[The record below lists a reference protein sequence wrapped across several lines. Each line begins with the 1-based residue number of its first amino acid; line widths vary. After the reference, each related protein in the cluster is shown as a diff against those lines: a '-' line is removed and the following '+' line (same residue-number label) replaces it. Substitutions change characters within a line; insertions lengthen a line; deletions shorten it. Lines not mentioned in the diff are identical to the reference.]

1 MKKFFTVLLSF
12 LIMFTFAACSS
23 NESSGE
29 GEKEEASPIYI
40 GLSTPLTGNFAENGQ
55 GTKIA
60 VEMALEK
67 INAEGGI
74 NGREVRVKVLDS
86 KSDATEAASIATIFT
101 EDEEIL
107 AEIGDFA
114 SGACIAAAPIYEEAG
129 LVQLSPTAS
138 NPDFNA
144 QGEYMFSVFGKSADE
159 YEFVVK
165 YLLKKYMGVKNVA
178 SIYIDTEWGDGAQAN
193 LENFCNAEGITV
205 VAAEPVAETES
216 DFTAV
221 LTKIRQT
228 NPDVVLLLMG
238 SEAGA
243 KCISQLKKT
252 DWDVK
257 VAISGLAYS
266 SQLIELGGSDV
277 EGVLSEIGFVA
288 DNTNP
293 ELMEF
298 KKEFESRA
306 GTTLNQMETCAYDA
320 VNLLAEAMR
329 TCETLDRASIRDAL
343 YNYKGFVGLSGPKE
357 FNPDRTITNKNYKI
371 LTIENGEWKVLTDYT
386 YID

>member
-1 MKKFFTVLLSF
+1 MKKLITLLMSLLMVLCL
-12 LIMFTFAACSS
+12 AACT
-23 NESSGE
+23 NTAEPE
-29 GEKEEASPIYI
+29 PEAEDNSPIYI
-40 GLSTPLTGNFAENGQ
+40 GLSTPMTGNFAENGQ

-60 VEMALEK
+60 VEMALEE
-67 INAEGGI
+67 INAAGGI
-74 NGREVRVKVLDS
+74 NGRELKVKVQDS
-86 KSDATEAASIATIFT
+86 KSDATESANIATIFT

-129 LVQLSPTAS
+129 MVQLSPTAS
-138 NPDFNA
+138 NPDFNK

-165 YLLKKYMGVKNVA
+165 YLLKKYMGAANVA

-193 LENFCNAEGITV
+193 LESYCAQEGITL
-205 VAAEPVAETES
+205 VAAEPVSESES

-221 LTKIRQT
+221 ITKIRQT
-228 NPDVVLLLMG
+228 NPDCVLLLMG

-243 KCISQLKKT
+243 KCISQIKKT
-252 DWDVK
+252 DWDVEI
-257 VAISGLAYS
+257 AISGLAYS
-266 SQLIELGGSDV
+266 SQLIELGGEAV

-293 ELMEF
+293 ELYAF
-298 KKEFESRA
+298 KQAFEAKA

-320 VNLLAEAMR
+320 TMLLAEAMR
-329 TCETLDRASIRDAL
+329 KCETLDRASIRDAL
-343 YNYKGFVGLSGPKE
+343 YNYKGFVGLTGPKD
-357 FNPDRTITNKNYKI
+357 FNEDRTITNKDYKI

>member
-1 MKKFFTVLLSF
+1 MKKVLTVLLSV
-12 LIMFTFAACSS
+12 LMIVALAACSKTEDTTS
-23 NESSGE
+23 TDDTT
-29 GEKEEASPIYI
+29 PVYI
-40 GLSTPLTGNFAENGQ
+40 GLSTPITGNFAENGC
-55 GTKIA
+55 GTQVA

-74 NGREVRVKVLDS
+74 NGRELKVKVQDS
-86 KSDATEAASIATIFT
+86 KSDATESANIATIFT
-101 EDEEIL
+101 EDDEIL

-129 LVQLSPTAS
+129 MVQLSPTAS

-165 YLLKKYMGVKNVA
+165 YLLKKYMDAKAVA

-193 LENFCNAEGITV
+193 LETYCASEGVNLVTS
-205 VAAEPVAETES
+205 EPVSESET

-221 LTKIRQT
+221 LTKIRQS
-228 NPDVVLLLMG
+228 NPDTLLLLMG

-243 KCISQLKKT
+243 KCITQIKNM

-266 SQLIELGGSDV
+266 SQLIELGGEAV

-293 ELMEF
+293 ELYAF
-298 KKEFESRA
+298 KQEFEKRA

-329 TCETLDRASIRDAL
+329 KCETLDRASIREELA
-343 YNYKGFVGLSGPKE
+343 NYKGFIGLSGPKE
-357 FNPDRTITNKNYKI
+357 FNADRTITNKNYKI
-371 LTIENGEWKVLTDYT
+371 LTIENGDWKVLTDYT